1 MRRVQSSAE
10 LLFGLRIDPSSENAE
25 ARKRQRVRF
34 LSINDSEFKIAVKRR
49 SEYGLPIYHG
59 YSYEGRLARALI

>member
-1 MRRVQSSAE
+1 MRRVQLNVE

-25 ARKRQRVRF
+25 ARKRQRMRF
-34 LSINDSEFKIAVKRR
+34 LSINDSEFKIAIKRR
-49 SEYGLPIYHG
+49 SEYGLPIYHR